1 MTFIKN
7 KVIGVMDNI
16 YKITLKDK
24 DLNGFQKNVDFIF
37 DVEKF
42 KSLISEDRNGIN
54 SQDFY
59 IELLIESIE
68 KEFKRKYNIN

>member
-1 MTFIKN
+1 
-7 KVIGVMDNI
+7 MDNI

>member
-54 SQDFY
+54 SQDYY